1 MIGRADAGLLPRP
14 KTVRIQEELDARLR
28 AVGCE
33 VSDRWEHPLGPHI
46 HFARLGA
53 FLKNAGDPDWSF
65 LAELVENVFGA
76 FDHSGNG
83 RIDRWD
89 FLVPNIGLADAL
101 VASCMHRMRAR
112 DAEAGEAPG

>member
-1 MIGRADAGLLPRP
+1 M
-14 KTVRIQEELDARLR
+14 
-28 AVGCE
+28 
-33 VSDRWEHPLGPHI
+33 
-46 HFARLGA
+46 
-53 FLKNAGDPDWSF
+53 
-65 LAELVENVFGA
+65 AELVENVFGA